1 MSTESRRI
9 LGLRPALLK
18 SSLVLFVACGSVDD
32 SLFESP
38 PSSGGASASSGAGG
52 ASGGAS
58 SGSGGAG
65 APNTDKGGSAGSSGG
80 SASSG
85 GSPTPSGGTADAGA
99 SGTGG
104 AAGAPEGGSAGTA
117 DRPSGGSSGMEGGA
131 GSNGGEGG
139 SLGGESG
146 SLGGEGGSLGGE
158 GGSLGGEGGSL
169 GGESGHGGEAGNGN
183 SADPRPWFSF
193 FVTSMKGLLSLAP
206 DPVNGFGGDFGG
218 LEGADAICATLAQ
231 RGNPGD
237 TKIWR
242 AFLSTAGHDG
252 GERVDAID
260 RIGEGPWYDLNGR
273 LLAENLEGLAPDAND
288 GRPEGDPNLIDDFTT
303 ELGEP
308 VRPGP
313 DVENHDTLTG
323 SNREGRL
330 HEGGATATCNDWTST
345 SVRGAVPVGHS
356 WPRSSTS
363 GRHWIFA
370 HTVNGCEPG
379 VSIDTG
385 DGVPDDD
392 YTVGSSGGFGAIY
405 CFALGATPPP

>member
-1 MSTESRRI
+1 MGGGVATPVAMEYRARRMASMTLQCRI
-9 LGLRPALLK
+9 GHAFFPG
-18 SSLVLFVACGSVDD
+18 LVLALAAVACGSDGD
-32 SLFESP
+32 
-38 PSSGGASASSGAGG
+38 GGGTAAAGNAGSGAV
-52 ASGGAS
+52 AA
-58 SGSGGAG
+58 
-65 APNTDKGGSAGSSGG
+65 AGSS
-80 SASSG
+80 A
-85 GSPTPSGGTADAGA
+85 
-99 SGTGG
+99 GTGG
-104 AAGAPEGGSAGTA
+104 AAGAASAGASGSGGSGGVPSSGGNTEEGPPDVGGLAGATGSAGTA
-117 DRPSGGSSGMEGGA
+117 
-131 GSNGGEGG
+131 
-139 SLGGESG
+139 GGES
-146 SLGGEGGSLGGE
+146 SEE
-158 GGSLGGEGGSL
+158 PAEPA
-169 GGESGHGGEAGNGN
+169 EPEVV
-183 SADPRPWFSF
+183 DERPFFSF
-193 FVTSMKGLLSLAP
+193 FVTSQAGLFSLPAGEFAPAP
-206 DPVNGFGGDFGG
+206 DPEDGYGGNLGG
-218 LEGADAICATLAQ
+218 LAGADEICTMLA
-231 RGNPGD
+231 RASNPTD
-237 TKIWR
+237 QKTWR
-242 AFLSTAGHDG
+242 AFLSTSGFDG